1 MKSGLII
8 TSSLA
13 LLASLAAC
21 NKQPESS
28 SATTAPAGSKST
40 PKSTVDAV
48 AIVHGAS
55 TGTITAVDLA
65 KGTITLDHK
74 EIPALQWAAMKMGFS
89 ANPEVLQ
96 GFKVG
101 DHVSFEVDWD
111 GRQGTVT
118 KLRQGSADCC

>member
-13 LLASLAAC
+13 LLAALAAC
-21 NKQPESS
+21 NKQPE
-28 SATTAPAGSKST
+28 APNPTTAPASS
-40 PKSTVDAV
+40 KSTVDPV

-55 TGTITAVDLA
+55 TGTITAVDPA

-74 EIPALQWAAMKMGFS
+74 EIPTLQWSAMKMGFS
-89 ANPEVLQ
+89 ANPEILQ
-96 GFKVG
+96 GFKAG

-111 GRQGTVT
+111 GKQGTVT
-118 KLRQGSADCC
+118 KLRKGSADCC